1 MDNDELDVSDCNQ
14 GDLLELM
21 DLLGDEE
28 DNRDDDISKDVID
41 FLLN

>member
-14 GDLLELM
+14 DDLLELM